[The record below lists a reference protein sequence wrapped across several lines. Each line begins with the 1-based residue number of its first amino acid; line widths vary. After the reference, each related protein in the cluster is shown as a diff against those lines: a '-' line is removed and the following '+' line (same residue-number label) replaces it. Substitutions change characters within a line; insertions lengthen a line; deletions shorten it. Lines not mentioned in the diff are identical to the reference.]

1 MTEREGFQLLR
12 ARLSGVLEER
22 RRLAREVH
30 DTLLQG
36 VVGIAVQLRALVPSA
51 EREGTVTADQLKHV
65 IALAE
70 QTVHEARAAVW
81 NLRSPP
87 HARCEFSRRLEL
99 SVLERA
105 GPDADVRV
113 TVSGRQRELRAAR
126 RIAAIRIAQEAVTN
140 AVRHGSAKRIGLHV
154 EYRASYLRLT
164 ITDDGVGF
172 VPGRLGATSL
182 TGWGV
187 YGMRERAR
195 ALGGRVDIRSAP
207 QAGTTVLLDLPY
219 RRRERRNRG
228 RSGVLSRRG
237 E

>member
-1 MTEREGFQLLR
+1 MLR

-30 DTLLQG
+30 DTILQG
-36 VVGIAVQLRALVPSA
+36 VVGIAVQLRALLPSA
-51 EREGTVTADQLKHV
+51 EREGIVTADKLKKV

-70 QTVHEARAAVW
+70 RTVSEARAAVW

-87 HARCEFSRRLEL
+87 PARCELSRRLEL
-99 SVLERA
+99 SVLERV
-105 GPDADVRV
+105 GDDTEVRV
-113 TVSGRQRELRAAR
+113 TVSGRQRELRTMR

-140 AVRHGSAKRIGLHV
+140 AVRHGGARRVGVHV

-172 VPGRLGATSL
+172 PTSRLSARSL

-187 YGMRERAR
+187 HGMRERAR
-195 ALGGRVDIRSAP
+195 ALGGRVDIQSAP
-207 QAGTTVLLDLPY
+207 EAGTTVLLDLPY
-219 RRRERRNRG
+219 RRRSRA
-228 RSGVLSRRG
+228 LSRRG